1 MAVDRFRFLEKQRNY
16 IGKMGSDDMRMKDVE
31 ARKAYI
37 QNVRKSF
44 DSPKR
49 QYEFE
54 KKTDAKG
61 GEASD
66 SFSFFKVRMLV
77 AGFIF
82 AAYVLCDKTGTEF
95 YHLST
100 KDVSEKI
107 AQSYDY
113 GKIEEDAL
121 EVFHSLE
128 KNWKR

>member
-54 KKTDAKG
+54 KETDAKG

-66 SFSFFKVRMLV
+66 SLSLPHMCFVIRRGQSFITFPPKMFQRKLRKVTIMGR
-77 AGFIF
+77 
-82 AAYVLCDKTGTEF
+82 
-95 YHLST
+95 
-100 KDVSEKI
+100 
-107 AQSYDY
+107 
-113 GKIEEDAL
+113 
-121 EVFHSLE
+121 
-128 KNWKR
+128 

>member
-54 KKTDAKG
+54 KETDG
-61 GEASD
+61 Q
-66 SFSFFKVRMLV
+66 SFITFPPKMFQRKLRKVTIMGR
-77 AGFIF
+77 
-82 AAYVLCDKTGTEF
+82 
-95 YHLST
+95 
-100 KDVSEKI
+100 
-107 AQSYDY
+107 
-113 GKIEEDAL
+113 
-121 EVFHSLE
+121 
-128 KNWKR
+128 